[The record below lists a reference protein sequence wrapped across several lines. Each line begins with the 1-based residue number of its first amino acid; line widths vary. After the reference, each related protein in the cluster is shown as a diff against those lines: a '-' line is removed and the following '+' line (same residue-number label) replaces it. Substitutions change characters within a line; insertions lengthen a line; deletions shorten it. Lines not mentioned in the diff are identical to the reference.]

1 MCLRAVARRAL
12 CHPALSVNWFK
23 SMPLVAGV
31 LFAERD
37 GHRLCVWL
45 AREGVEVAF
54 CARWAED
61 IQKTCG
67 IITVEG
73 GIAKGYPCDLARPES
88 LSHFSARLSASDKLI
103 DILIL
108 NAAQRLSGTSDGY
121 PKAKIITTVS
131 SVLIGSILLRQA
143 LLPGLRRSESADIVA
158 IISTC
163 GMPNFT
169 DSITHPA
176 FFASKHKIRGF
187 VTKLSQQLPEENVRV
202 TGLYPADFELTG
214 LDTIIR
220 SQSRMGERLMN
231 GRSVWERM
239 RFVLAQPRSCHNKS
253 HLLPGPNPRSTA
265 IVVGEI
271 ELPAR
276 AALHAKYKG

>member
-1 MCLRAVARRAL
+1 
-12 CHPALSVNWFK
+12 
-23 SMPLVAGV
+23 
-31 LFAERD
+31 
-37 GHRLCVWL
+37 VWL

-54 CARWAED
+54 AH
-61 IQKTCG
+61 
-67 IITVEG
+67 G
-73 GIAKGYPCDLARPES
+73 GLRIFKKPAASSLWKVASPKVSLCLARPES
-88 LSHFSARLSASDKLI
+88 LLIFCPAVSFRQAHRHF
-103 DILIL
+103 IL

-131 SVLIGSILLRQA
+131 SVLIGSILLMQA
-143 LLPGLRRSESADIVA
+143 LRPGYGVQRVADIVA

-176 FFASKHKIRGF
+176 FFASKHKLRGF

-276 AALHAKYKG
+276 STSG